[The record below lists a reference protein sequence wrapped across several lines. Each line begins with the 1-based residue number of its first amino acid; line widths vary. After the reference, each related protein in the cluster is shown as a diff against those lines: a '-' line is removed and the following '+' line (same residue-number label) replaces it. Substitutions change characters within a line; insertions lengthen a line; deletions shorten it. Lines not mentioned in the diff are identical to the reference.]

1 MTVITADT
9 GPVDFSTPNETII
22 IISGVTTGTVLAL
35 TGDTGSLLENY
46 GRILNAGG
54 SGDGVLFGPGASG
67 QIVNKPGGV
76 IDGELRGIRV

>member
-9 GPVDFSTPNETII
+9 GPLDFSTPNETII
-22 IISGVTTGTVLAL
+22 IIPGVTTGTVLAL

-54 SGDGVLFGPGASG
+54 SGDGVLFGTGASG